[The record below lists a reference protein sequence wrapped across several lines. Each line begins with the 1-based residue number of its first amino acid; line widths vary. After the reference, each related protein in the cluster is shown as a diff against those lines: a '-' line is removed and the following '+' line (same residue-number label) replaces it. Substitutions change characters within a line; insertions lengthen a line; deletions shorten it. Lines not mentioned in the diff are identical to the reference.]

1 MAEGQPLE
9 EFENSDSSY
18 QYNGVLPGELNQ
30 KLCHLLVEQQENQ
43 IMELETELHQAHSRL
58 HQKEAELQALKDCV
72 KRLTEFS
79 LVNASGTTATL
90 LSLVHYLTV
99 SALNRI

>member
-9 EFENSDSSY
+9 ELDNSESY
-18 QYNGVLPGELNQ
+18 QYSGVLPGELNQ

-43 IMELETELHQAHSRL
+43 IMELETELNQAHSKL
-58 HQKEAELQALKDCV
+58 QQKEAELQALKDCV

-79 LVNASGTTATL
+79 LVNASGTKTL
-90 LSLVHYLTV
+90 LYPLYYITR
-99 SALNRI
+99 RI

>member
-9 EFENSDSSY
+9 EFENSDSY

-43 IMELETELHQAHSRL
+43 IMELETELHQAHSKL

-79 LVNASGTTATL
+79 LVNASGTTAL
-90 LSLVHYLTV
+90 LSLLYYPTIP
-99 SALNRI
+99 ALNGI